1 MRHNAV
7 AESLVHPGYSNR
19 SHDALPALFRPR
31 NSVPSIANF
40 PSIDAVVEELQPEE
54 AVFCLNPAE
63 LRRSASRFRTF
74 PGRVLYA
81 VKCNPHPLVLETLYA
96 GGICDFDVAS
106 LEEIKLVQRT
116 FGAAAGQYFNNPA
129 KTRASIRSA
138 STEHGIRFFTVDCK
152 EEVDK
157 ILDEAESNNDL
168 IIAVRLATPPGDARY
183 ALSSKFGADSDQAAI
198 TLRYVVQ
205 RGIRAGISFHVG
217 SQCMSPSAFE
227 TALSMTGKVLKKA
240 GVPVQV
246 LNVGG
251 GFPAPYPGET
261 TKGIEHYFSR
271 VIQGRRDLNLSSNC
285 LLLCEPGR
293 SLVATCG
300 TLIVKVIMRRGNS
313 IFLNDGAFGTL
324 QELGH
329 PKEQRPTRLIRHSG
343 VPSLQHTKF
352 KVFGPTCDS
361 NDVLGAPFTLPAD
374 VTEGD
379 WIEIAMMGAYSLS
392 MRTKFNGFY
401 TNNIVSIENS

>member
-1 MRHNAV
+1 MSHNAV
-7 AESLVHPGYSNR
+7 AESITRWGYLNSSQDTLTTPVR
-19 SHDALPALFRPR
+19 RRPTLASLAIFP
-31 NSVPSIANF
+31 NVDSV
-40 PSIDAVVEELQPEE
+40 VKELQPEE

-63 LRRSASRFRTF
+63 LRRSASRFRAF

-81 VKCNPHPLVLETLYA
+81 VKCNPHPLVLETLYTE
-96 GGICDFDVAS
+96 GICDFDVAS
-106 LEEIKLVQRT
+106 LEEIKLIQRM

-129 KTRASIRSA
+129 KTRASIKIG
-138 STEHGIRFFTVDCK
+138 STEHGIRFYTVDCK

-157 ILDEAESNNDL
+157 ILDEASSDSDL

-183 ALSSKFGADSDQAAI
+183 ALSSKFGADPDQAALI
-198 TLRYVVQ
+198 LRYVAQ
-205 RGIRAGISFHVG
+205 QGIKAGISFHVG

-251 GFPAPYPGET
+251 GFPAPYPGEAT
-261 TKGIEHYFSR
+261 RGIEHYFSR
-271 VIQGRRDLNLSSNC
+271 VITGRRDLNLSPNC

-300 TLIVKVIMRRGNS
+300 TLIVKVVMRRGNA

-329 PKEQRPTRLIRHSG
+329 PREQRPTRLISCSG
-343 VPSLQHTKF
+343 VPSLQKTKF

-361 NDVLGAPFTLPAD
+361 NDVLGAPFTLPVD
-374 VTEGD
+374 VKEGD
-379 WIEIAMMGAYSLS
+379 WIEIGMMGAYSLS
-392 MRTKFNGFY
+392 MRTQFNGFY
-401 TNNIVSIENS
+401 TDKIVSIEN